1 MSIFFLPFPSFQK
14 EVCTITNRIKS
25 HVLEK
30 VIGTLMV
37 IFGVAAIYIFVQSL
51 KLDILAQD
59 IAMIEILLIIVL
71 AILAQTVVLIRIYEN
86 QLDGTKK

>member
-1 MSIFFLPFPSFQK
+1 M
-14 EVCTITNRIKS
+14 CTITNRIKS